1 VAGERGRNKGRAGG
15 GPRTGH
21 RLEHHPRLGVHGGP
35 APRSDRQVPILKDCP
50 RTTVC
55 LLASWKNDDRDLQAP
70 QHRLD
75 PLVQLLCC
83 SHLCVNPFWQRQIPK
98 TYS

>member
-1 VAGERGRNKGRAGG
+1 MAGEHGRNKGRAGG